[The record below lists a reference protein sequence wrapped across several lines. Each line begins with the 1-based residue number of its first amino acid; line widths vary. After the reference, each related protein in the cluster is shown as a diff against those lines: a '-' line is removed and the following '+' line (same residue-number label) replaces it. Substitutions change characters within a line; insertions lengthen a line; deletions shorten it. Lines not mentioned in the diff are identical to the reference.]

1 MGAASSAGRSSR
13 ARRGSL
19 QVQERSV
26 GFAIQVTAR
35 LNGAV
40 VLDATHD
47 RQARPLL
54 IGADSRTALPT
65 PDGGPLAAVR
75 WLKADRVEIRCPLVP
90 DAVQELGPGQLWS
103 WAAGGL
109 RVELSLVPRAQVR
122 LPVGLPT
129 ADLSLLAFVLTVFV
143 FLGQTKLLF
152 QQLSTEAPA
161 VRAPEPS
168 PELIARLL
176 QKATDGAD
184 EGLEERVDRPE
195 IKEEMNDIYLPSGND
210 GPMDKADGGAKAGEE
225 AQRVAPEEE
234 PDPELLAD
242 LQEPPAEPV
251 DPSDPLP
258 PPPIAIDELPAA
270 EPVVGFYRGPVPEE
284 EPLPPTEPLEE
295 AVPEEVERFVG
306 WGFKDW
312 LRVKEAQPRDHR
324 QWSREL
330 DVARHRL
337 KIDPD
342 DPWSLNTVG
351 LYAYLSEKHDLA
363 DATYQRML
371 QLYPEEPAAYN
382 NYALVFKRLGDYT
395 KEESLYRKALQLDP
409 SDTNVMNNLAVCLA
423 HQGRFDEALRIMDEL
438 ERLEPDNA
446 YASLHR
452 AKIYAAMGKE
462 RRALRHLDLALTQS
476 RGLSTMHHIEFRQ
489 DIRLDPAFDALRAD
503 RRFRELLEGAYGPEA
518 AYLITGSRKA
528 RPRLFRRG
536 ADAEVDDG

>member
-1 MGAASSAGRSSR
+1 
-13 ARRGSL
+13 L
-19 QVQERSV
+19 QVQERTV
-26 GFAIQVTAR
+26 GYALQITAR
-35 LNGAV
+35 FNGAV
-40 VLDATHD
+40 VLDSTLD
-47 RQARPLL
+47 RTARPLQV
-54 IGADSRTALPT
+54 GAGPFGVIPT
-65 PDGGPLAAVR
+65 PDGRPLAQVR
-75 WLKADRVEIRCPLVP
+75 WLKADRVEIRSPFVS
-90 DAVQELGPGQLWS
+90 DAEQQLGPGQLWT
-103 WAAGGL
+103 WADGAVK
-109 RVELSLVPRAQVR
+109 VELSLVPRTNLR
-122 LPVGLPT
+122 LPAALPT

-152 QQLSTEAPA
+152 QQMASDAPE

-195 IKEEMNDIYLPSGND
+195 MPVEKDDIYLPVGND
-210 GPMDKADGGAKAGEE
+210 GPMDKAEGGAAAGDEP
-225 AQRVAPEEE
+225 QRVE
-234 PDPELLAD
+234 
-242 LQEPPAEPV
+242 
-251 DPSDPLP
+251 
-258 PPPIAIDELPAA
+258 
-270 EPVVGFYRGPVPEE
+270 PEE
-284 EPLPPTEPLEE
+284 EPLDDAVATLEPAAEPAPLTTTAPLPPPVDLPPSAPAPDPFYRGAIPEEDPLPPLETTPE
-295 AVPEEVERFVG
+295 AVAPEVERFVG

-312 LRVKEAQPRDHR
+312 LRVKEARPQDHR
-324 QWSREL
+324 AWSREL
-330 DVARHRL
+330 DVARRRL

-382 NYALVFKRLGDYT
+382 NYALVFKRLGDYA

-409 SDTNVMNNLAVCLA
+409 GDTNVLNNLAVCLA
-423 HQGRFDEALRIMDEL
+423 HQGRHDEALRIMDEL

-452 AKIYAAMGKE
+452 AKIYADMGKD
-462 RRALRHLDLALTQS
+462 RRALRHLELALKQS
-476 RGLSTMHHIEFRQ
+476 QGLSTMHHIEFRQ
-489 DIRLDPAFDALRAD
+489 DIRLDPSFDGLRAD
-503 RRFRELLEGAYGPEA
+503 RRFRELLEGTYGAEA